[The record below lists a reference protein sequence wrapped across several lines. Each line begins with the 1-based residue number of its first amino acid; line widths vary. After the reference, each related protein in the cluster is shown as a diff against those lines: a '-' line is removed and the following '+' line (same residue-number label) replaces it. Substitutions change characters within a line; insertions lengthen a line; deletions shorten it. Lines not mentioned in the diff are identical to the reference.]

1 MPSGWEVF
9 VKLAATACD
18 LHNIHRRNVQEENV
32 QYQVSQEVLENGKG
46 LPLAHLYNLLVK
58 GRKERRKSSRL

>member
-1 MPSGWEVF
+1 MFNIGKRDMPSGWEVF

-32 QYQVSQEVLENGKG
+32 QYQVSQEVLENVRDY
-46 LPLAHLYNLLVK
+46 H
-58 GRKERRKSSRL
+58 